1 MPDVVTPPVLLL
13 IWAVFGF
20 LLGSVPFGI
29 VMSRAFGLPDPRT
42 VGSRNIGATNVLR
55 SGSRLAALLTLV
67 LDAGKAAFVVLIA
80 RWLAADDAAQI
91 AGFAAFAGHC
101 YPIWLRFKGGKGVA
115 TYFGLL
121 LALSPPIF
129 LAASAIWL
137 ATAAISRY
145 SSLAALVAAGWIPV
159 VVAVTGQGALFIF
172 SCALCL
178 VIYARHW
185 ANIRRLRSKT
195 EPKIGAKGS
204 DQGATAPRP
213 PE

>member
-1 MPDVVTPPVLLL
+1 MPDIVTPAVFLVV
-13 IWAVFGF
+13 WAVVGF

-29 VMSRAFGLPDPRT
+29 VMSRTFGLPDPRT
-42 VGSRNIGATNVLR
+42 VGSGNIGATNVLR

-67 LDAGKAAFVVLIA
+67 LDAGKAAFAVLIA

-101 YPIWLRFKGGKGVA
+101 YPVWLRFKGGKGVA

-121 LALSPPIF
+121 LALAPAIF
-129 LAASAIWL
+129 LAAGAIWL

-159 VVAVTGQGALFIF
+159 VVAVTGYGQLFVLG
-172 SCALCL
+172 CALCL
-178 VIYARHW
+178 LIYARHW
-185 ANIRRLRSKT
+185 DNIQRLRNRT
-195 EPKIGAKGS
+195 ETRIGAKGS
-204 DQGATAPRP
+204 DQAATAPRP

>member
-1 MPDVVTPPVLLL
+1 MPEIVTPPVLLL

-42 VGSRNIGATNVLR
+42 VGSGNIGATNVLR
-55 SGSRLAALLTLV
+55 SGSRLAALSTLV

-101 YPIWLRFKGGKGVA
+101 YPIWLRFRGGKGVA

-121 LALSPPIF
+121 LALAPPIF

-145 SSLAALVAAGWIPV
+145 SSLAALMAAGWTPV
-159 VVAVTGQGALFIF
+159 VVAVTGQGALFVL

-185 ANIRRLRSKT
+185 ANIQRLRGKT

-204 DQGATAPRP
+204 DQLAAAPRP